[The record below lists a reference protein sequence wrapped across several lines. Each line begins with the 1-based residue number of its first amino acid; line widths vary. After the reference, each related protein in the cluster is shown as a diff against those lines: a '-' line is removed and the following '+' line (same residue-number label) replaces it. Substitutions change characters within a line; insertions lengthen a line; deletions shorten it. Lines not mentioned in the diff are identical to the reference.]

1 MNVLHDSI
9 ESLKNNPQ
17 LPSFL
22 STVLKSVL
30 KGTPVEGEGEADLVT
45 LIHEL
50 LAKKSSI
57 YKVREVFTE
66 LGLDSQTVESVC
78 ESWDSLPEIRAG
90 VVFPKLVD
98 VNWDTSHLIYTTE
111 GGPHPQN

>member
-57 YKVREVFTE
+57 YKVREC
-66 LGLDSQTVESVC
+66 SQ
-78 ESWDSLPEIRAG
+78 
-90 VVFPKLVD
+90 
-98 VNWDTSHLIYTTE
+98 N
-111 GGPHPQN
+111 